1 MPNSNRPL
9 RPASKYPT
17 FIQLIPQS
25 TPINTRQKYGLLGLL
40 FVLLSGSLY
49 QGALELAHFFCH
61 SGRADH
67 TLASHATDDHH
78 RSHHHDSLLSAH
90 LALSW
95 HKSLCPHR
103 QPTSATVKKYQL
115 YPSTTADQAWPTSD
129 SLPYRRPPY
138 QNVWV

>member
-1 MPNSNRPL
+1 M
-9 RPASKYPT
+9 
-17 FIQLIPQS
+17 
-25 TPINTRQKYGLLGLL
+25 
-40 FVLLSGSLY
+40 LLSGSLY

-95 HKSLCPHR
+95 HKSLCPLR
-103 QPTSATVKKYQL
+103 QPTSATVKKY
-115 YPSTTADQAWPTSD
+115 
-129 SLPYRRPPY
+129 
-138 QNVWV
+138 